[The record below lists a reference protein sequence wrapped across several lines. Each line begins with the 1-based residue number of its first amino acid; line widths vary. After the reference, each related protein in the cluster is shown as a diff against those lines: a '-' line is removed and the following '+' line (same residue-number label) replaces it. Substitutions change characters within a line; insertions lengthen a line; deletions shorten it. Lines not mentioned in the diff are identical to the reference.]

1 MKICTTCGKEWPDDT
16 KFCPN
21 DGSTLRSA
29 KGAADL
35 IGSVIA
41 DRYHI
46 LKKLGEGGMGA
57 VYLGE
62 HVKMG
67 RKSAI
72 KVMTQSMANDP
83 DAIARFNREAANA
96 ARINHS
102 NVCAI
107 YDFGETKDGVIYL
120 AMEFIEGEALTD
132 LVEREGAI
140 TPARA
145 ATIIEQAGNA
155 LQAAHDLGI
164 VHRDLKPDNIMLT
177 RGRDGADVV
186 KVVDFGIAKA
196 MSGEEG
202 QKVTKTGLVVG
213 TPEYMSPEQLSG
225 DKLDGRSDIYSLA
238 LVFYR
243 MLTGTLPFQA
253 DSAQETRIKRL
264 TDDPL
269 PLNQA
274 APDRSFPNSLQDVMN
289 RALARM
295 PSERYKSAAEFA
307 RDATKAVGG
316 MAGGGQGPVDSEG
329 ATQLISA
336 VPAGVA
342 KTRVGGGAG
351 GGRTVTPDT
360 PAPRRSVS
368 APAPKKKP
376 VVAIAASVGVLAV
389 GGVAAAVMLRGGG
402 PDAANGGATGGQPPV
417 VAADTGRS
425 VPANNPPSPTG
436 RTGGQPPGGTQP
448 ARTDT
453 SRPVADRPPD
463 RVGTNPPDPG
473 GVGAPTIRVAAANA
487 DGWLFGAFERL
498 DQEDLT
504 PSAAASVRDTALA
517 FFGLRDV
524 TTKDKAFA
532 AYVVANAF
540 AEINDTQSAR
550 RWAQEALTLEPGSRI
565 YQNLVT
571 SLSGRQP

>member
-1 MKICTTCGKEWPDDT
+1 VKICTTCGNQWPDET

-29 KGAADL
+29 GGAADL

-96 ARINHS
+96 ARISHS

-107 YDFGETKDGVIYL
+107 YDFGETKDGMIYL

-132 LVEREGAI
+132 LIEREGALA
-140 TPARA
+140 PGRA
-145 ATIIEQAGNA
+145 ASIIEQAGHA

-164 VHRDLKPDNIMLT
+164 VHRDLKPDNIMLARS
-177 RGRDGADVV
+177 RGGADVV

-253 DSAQETRIKRL
+253 DSAQETMIKRL

-269 PLNQA
+269 PLNRA
-274 APDRSFPNSLQDVMN
+274 APGKNFPDSLQRVMD

-295 PSERYKSAAEFA
+295 PGDRYTSAAEFA
-307 RDATKAVGG
+307 RDAVRAVGG
-316 MAGGGQGPVDSEG
+316 MAAAAAPAVDTEG

-336 VPAGVA
+336 VPAP
-342 KTRVGGGAG
+342 GAAQPRAAG
-351 GGRTVTPDT
+351 RRTVTPDT
-360 PAPRRSVS
+360 PVAVAPPTRASS
-368 APAPKKKP
+368 ATRAAPPRKTP
-376 VVAIAASVGVLAV
+376 VVAIAASVAVLAV
-389 GGVAAAVMLRGGG
+389 GGVAAAVMMKGGG
-402 PDAANGGATGGQPPV
+402 TGNASADSTAGAPPV
-417 VAADTGRS
+417 VTGDTSSGAGAA
-425 VPANNPPSPTG
+425 NPPRPSN
-436 RTGGQPPGGTQP
+436 RAGGQRAGGTP
-448 ARTDT
+448 ARPDSALGTALPNET
-453 SRPVADRPPD
+453 RPETQPGIAVSVAD
-463 RVGTNPPDPG
+463 
-473 GVGAPTIRVAAANA
+473 
-487 DGWLFGAFERL
+487 AFERL
-498 DQEDLT
+498 DAILDRFSATGQT
-504 PSAAASVRDTALA
+504 PAATAAASRDTALA
-517 FFGLRDV
+517 FYNAPGIAGDAR
-524 TTKDKAFA
+524 AYA
-532 AYVVANAF
+532 AYILANAH
-540 AEINDTQSAR
+540 SALENR
-550 RWAQEALTLEPGSRI
+550 PEALRWAHVAAQLAPGTRA
-565 YQNLVT
+565 YDNLVT